1 MSFRIKQPEKIAR
14 IATIATLS
22 FVIAWGAVMVFA
34 QVKPFWIDE
43 ARVIYNL
50 KFKNAAMLWGQLDYL
65 QQFPRVYLQLV
76 KLFTA
81 TFDYSYTS
89 LRIPSFIVG
98 TLLIL
103 FSYRLMNK
111 LYSAAN
117 YNKFLFILILVSAST
132 FTDYYVEIKQY
143 TMDLLL
149 GFVAIWQLLE
159 LVQINNNKP
168 TTTARYL
175 LLCTSF
181 LAVPFFSYTYPIAIA
196 PAFMIQL
203 TFSTITLMDKDI
215 QSGKTAIL
223 AKQVFPLFLCGL
235 SIALFY
241 LIDVNQLMG
250 DKDMHQFWGHLMM
263 KNGFSLS
270 VLTYGFYNLF
280 AEIGSGML
288 YWYIFGILGIIS
300 FLSGAYNFLK
310 YRWDNSVAHIMQ
322 LYSILLLIMM
332 IILFLWGKY
341 PLGEPR
347 LNAFAIPAISMLI
360 IRFLDH
366 LNEGNYKKLSGSISV
381 ILFLGLIGNIFTTCY
396 AGFTEPAYA
405 KKMTIY
411 RATERALQLA
421 EQQNIPI
428 MITPGVVWPYDKT
441 INYPYHNTVPGDWVL
456 KTFPAYHVSTHL
468 PVYPISKLADVTGN
482 FNLLPASV
490 DTVLAG
496 DGEQYTLIGR

>member
-14 IATIATLS
+14 IATIATIATLS
-22 FVIAWGAVMVFA
+22 FIIAWGAVMVFA

-103 FSYRLMNK
+103 FSYLLMN
-111 LYSAAN
+111 N
-117 YNKFLFILILVSAST
+117 
-132 FTDYYVEIKQY
+132 
-143 TMDLLL
+143 
-149 GFVAIWQLLE
+149 
-159 LVQINNNKP
+159 
-168 TTTARYL
+168 
-175 LLCTSF
+175 
-181 LAVPFFSYTYPIAIA
+181 
-196 PAFMIQL
+196 MIQL
-203 TFSTITLMDKDI
+203 TFSTIILIDKDI
-215 QSGKTAIL
+215 QSGKIAIL
-223 AKQVFPLFLCGL
+223 ARQVFPLLLCVL
-235 SIALFY
+235 SIAIFY
-241 LIDVNQLMG
+241 VIDVNQLMG

-270 VLTYGFYNLF
+270 VFAYGFYNLF

-300 FLSGAYNFLK
+300 FLSGTYHFLK
-310 YRWDNSVAHIMQ
+310 YRWDNSIAHIMQ

-360 IRFLDH
+360 ICFLNH

-405 KKMTIY
+405 KKMNIY
-411 RATERALQLA
+411 CATEHAIQRA
-421 EQQNIPI
+421 EQKNIPI

-456 KTFPAYHVSTHL
+456 KTFPAYHVSIHL
-468 PVYPISKLADVTGN
+468 PVYPISTLADVTGN

-496 DGEQYTLIGR
+496 DGEHYTLLGR

>member
-1 MSFRIKQPEKIAR
+1 MSLQIKQPEKIAR

-22 FVIAWGAVMVFA
+22 FIIGWGAVMVFA

-50 KFKNAAMLWGQLDYL
+50 KFRNAAMLWGQLDYL

-81 TFDYSYTS
+81 AFDYNYTS

-98 TLLIL
+98 TSLIL

-111 LYSAAN
+111 LYSIAN
-117 YNKFLFILILVSAST
+117 YNRFLFILILISAST

-159 LVQINNNKP
+159 LVQINSNKS
-168 TTTARYL
+168 TTQARYV

-181 LAVPFFSYTYPIAIA
+181 LAIPFFSYTYPIAIA

-215 QSGKTAIL
+215 QSGKIAIL
-223 AKQVFPLFLCGL
+223 AKQLFPLFLCGL
-235 SIALFY
+235 SIAVFY

-270 VLTYGFYNLF
+270 VFAYGFYNLF

-288 YWYIFGILGIIS
+288 YWYIFGILGVIS
-300 FLSGAYNFLK
+300 FLSGAYHFLK
-310 YRWDNSVAHIMQ
+310 YRWDNSIAHIMQ
-322 LYSILLLIMM
+322 FYSILLLIIM
-332 IILFLWGKY
+332 IILFLGGKY

-366 LNEGNYKKLSGSISV
+366 LKEGNYKKISGSISA

-396 AGFTEPAYA
+396 VSFTEPAYA
-405 KKMTIY
+405 KKMNIY
-411 RATERALQLA
+411 RATERAIQLA

-428 MITPGVVWPYDKT
+428 MVTPGVVWPYDKT

-456 KTFPAYHVSTHL
+456 KTFPAYHIASQI
-468 PVYPISKLADVTGN
+468 PVYAINTMADVNEKFSAIPRT
-482 FNLLPASV
+482 AH
-490 DTVLAG
+490 TVLAG
-496 DGEQYTLIGR
+496 DGETYKIFRR